1 SFIISLFFSIL
12 YTSPLL
18 AVDYVYDKTKL
29 TDDEI
34 TRLKKLRDRNSE
46 YWKDDLFRFD
56 LPNGSVKNWENNPML
71 RYLRNDIEGA
81 AKGDFLYPILTFS
94 RKTYNET
101 INPDE
106 KISFFYSPYTPGYT
120 AAFVQGFGVKERNG
134 DTEEQAKQYI
144 DKVRTGLKRNVNIV
158 VVPLDNYEPDKT
170 YTDTF
175 IFQYNYY
182 YNSIFNTHRSLKHS
196 NINSEILAVG
206 NVADLYYKHYI
217 RSLPPTLGN
226 FAVYNPSFPKLTVTE
241 NSHVIG
247 QVIHLYEL
255 KLENSLWEP
264 RWNSDVSYLSLYNS
278 HIRFNTKNESL
289 VVGESR
295 IRPTSDN
302 ALDVEKYLKSN
313 FGDTGY
319 HSYSR
324 YTYQD
329 GSGYYMDYPSIRF
342 AYDLSEREADKPVL
356 TLKGKVTGKTAIV
369 FEEKALNNL
378 KNLTYRQLIK
388 TETDVEPD
396 AFFLLEEYKKGRYR
410 LFLRQCPNG
419 FCIGVEKL
427 AIPIPT
433 HLVASYAQQAQ
444 AANTLFNLRLND
456 KNSDIFDRTLPRK
469 GLWLRVIDGHSNQ
482 WVQGKTAPVESN
494 RKGVQLGGE
503 VFTWQNESNQLSVG
517 LMGGQAEQRS
527 TFRNPDTDN
536 LTTGNVKGFGAG
548 VYATWHQ
555 LQDKQTGAYADS
567 WVQYQRFR
575 HRINTED
582 ATERFTSKGITASIE
597 AGYNALLA
605 EHVTGKGT
613 QIRFYLQPQAQ
624 LTYLG
629 VNGKFS
635 DSENSQVNLLG
646 PRQLQSRVGVQA
658 KAQFLLNKNIVIQP
672 FAAVNTLYHS
682 KPFGVEIDGERRVIN
697 NKTAIESQ
705 FGIAVKIKS
714 HLTLQATFNRQTGKR
729 HHAKQGALNLQWTF

>member
-1 SFIISLFFSIL
+1 MKLEASKQKFKKSFIISLFFSIL

-46 YWKDDLFRFD
+46 YWKDDLFRID
-56 LPNGSVKNWENNPML
+56 IPKETGL
-71 RYLRNDIEGA
+71 RHDIEGA
-81 AKGDFLYPILTFS
+81 AKGNFSYPIFYIPTDD
-94 RKTYNET
+94 KP
-101 INPDE
+101 IDPDK
-106 KISFFYSPYTPGYT
+106 KISFFDSPYTPGYT

-134 DTEEQAKQYI
+134 YTEEQAKKYI
-144 DKVRTGLKRNVNIV
+144 DELRTKLKTAPIIAAAQ
-158 VVPLDNYEPDKT
+158 LGY
-170 YTDTF
+170 
-175 IFQYNYY
+175 FQLNDGSGDSWLYNYY
-182 YNSIFNTHRSLKHS
+182 RNDIFNSYGEIKHS

-206 NVADLYYKHYI
+206 NVADLYYKHFI
-217 RSLPPTLGN
+217 RNPFIYVDWSIFSLPLPRLK
-226 FAVYNPSFPKLTVTE
+226 VSE

-247 QVIHLYEL
+247 QIIHLYRL
-255 KLENSLWEP
+255 DLEDSLWEP
-264 RWNSDVSYLSLYNS
+264 RWDSDVSYLNLFNS
-278 HIRFNTKNESL
+278 HIRFNTKNDSL

-295 IRPTSDN
+295 IRPTPDN
-302 ALDVEKYLKSN
+302 ALNTEKYLKSQ
-313 FGDTGY
+313 FSDTGY
-319 HSYSR
+319 HSSVR
-324 YTYQD
+324 STYI
-329 GSGYYMDYPSIRF
+329 GYPSIRF

-356 TLKGKVTGKTAIV
+356 TLKSKVTGKTAIV

-427 AIPIPT
+427 AIPT

-503 VFTWQNESNQLSVG
+503 VFTWQNESNQLSIG

-536 LTTGNVKGFGAG
+536 LTTGNVKGLGAG

-567 WVQYQRFR
+567 WMQYQRFR

-605 EHVTGKGT
+605 EHFTKKGNRV
-613 QIRFYLQPQAQ
+613 RFYLQPQAQ

-635 DSENSQVNLLG
+635 DSENAHVNLLG
-646 PRQLQSRVGVQA
+646 SRQLQSRVGVQA
-658 KAQFLLNKNIVIQP
+658 KAQFSLYKNIAIEP
-672 FAAVNTLYHS
+672 FAAVNALYHN
-682 KPFGVEIDGERRVIN
+682 KPFGVEMDGERRVIN

-705 FGIAVKIKS
+705 LGVAVKIKS
-714 HLTLQATFNRQTGKR
+714 HLTLQATFNRQTGK
-729 HHAKQGALNLQWTF
+729 HHQTKQGALNLQWTF

>member
-1 SFIISLFFSIL
+1 M
-12 YTSPLL
+12 

-34 TRLKKLRDRNSE
+34 TRLEKLRDRNSE
-46 YWKDDLFRFD
+46 YWKDDLFRID
-56 LPNGSVKNWENNPML
+56 IPKETGL
-71 RYLRNDIEGA
+71 RHDIEGA
-81 AKGDFLYPILTFS
+81 AKGNFSYPIFYIPTDD
-94 RKTYNET
+94 KP
-101 INPDE
+101 IDPDK
-106 KISFFYSPYTPGYT
+106 KISFFDSPYTPGYT

-134 DTEEQAKQYI
+134 YTEEQAKKYI
-144 DKVRTGLKRNVNIV
+144 DELRTKLKTAPIIAAAQ
-158 VVPLDNYEPDKT
+158 LGY
-170 YTDTF
+170 
-175 IFQYNYY
+175 FQLNDGSGDSWLYNYY
-182 YNSIFNTHRSLKHS
+182 RNDIFNSYGTVKHS

-206 NVADLYYKHYI
+206 NVADLYYKHFI
-217 RSLPPTLGN
+217 RNPFIYVDWSIFSLPLPRLK
-226 FAVYNPSFPKLTVTE
+226 VSE

-247 QVIHLYEL
+247 QIIHLYRL
-255 KLENSLWEP
+255 DLEDSLWEP
-264 RWNSDVSYLSLYNS
+264 RWDSDVSYLNLFNS

-295 IRPTSDN
+295 IRPTPDN
-302 ALDVEKYLKSN
+302 PLFNEKYFKEHFSN
-313 FGDTGY
+313 TGY
-319 HSYSR
+319 HSGSG

-329 GSGYYMDYPSIRF
+329 SSGSHYMNYPSIHF

-356 TLKGKVTGKTAIV
+356 TLKSKVTGKTAIV

-427 AIPIPT
+427 AIPT

-482 WVQGKTAPVESN
+482 WVQGKTAPVEGY

-503 VFTWQNESNQLSVG
+503 VFTWQNKSNQLSIG
-517 LMGGQAEQRS
+517 LMVGQAEQRS

-582 ATERFTSKGITASIE
+582 GTERFTSKGITASIE

-605 EHVTGKGT
+605 EHFTEKGNRV
-613 QIRFYLQPQAQ
+613 RFYLQPQAQ

-635 DSENSQVNLLG
+635 DSENAQVNLLG
-646 PRQLQSRVGVQA
+646 SRQLQSRVGVQA
-658 KAQFLLNKNIVIQP
+658 KAQFAFTNGVTFQP
-672 FAAVNTLYHS
+672 FVAVNSIYQQ
-682 KPFGVEIDGERRVIN
+682 KPFGVEMDGERRVIN

-705 FGIAVKIKS
+705 LGVAVKIKS
-714 HLTLQATFNRQTGKR
+714 HLTLQATFNRQTGK
-729 HHAKQGALNLQWTF
+729 HHQAKQGALNLQWTF

>member
-1 SFIISLFFSIL
+1 ASKQASKQKFKKSFILSLLFSAL
-12 YTSPLL
+12 YSSPLL

-34 TRLKKLRDRNSE
+34 TRLKKLRDRDSE
-46 YWKDDLFRFD
+46 YWKEETYFIKSTPQSPPNIPRLFPKNSFD
-56 LPNGSVKNWENNPML
+56 SFEN
-71 RYLRNDIEGA
+71 
-81 AKGDFLYPILTFS
+81 
-94 RKTYNET
+94 
-101 INPDE
+101 INNSKE
-106 KISFFYSPYTPGYT
+106 ISFYDKEFTEDYLVGF
-120 AAFVQGFGVKERNG
+120 AQGFGVAKRNG
-134 DTEEQAKQYI
+134 ETEETVRQYF
-144 DKVRTGLKRNVNIV
+144 KECLNTG
-158 VVPLDNYEPDKT
+158 
-170 YTDTF
+170 
-175 IFQYNYY
+175 
-182 YNSIFNTHRSLKHS
+182 KHS
-196 NINSEILAVG
+196 NDPTCKSYSTDAYNIKSDIFALNTIVKNSHINSEILAVG
-206 NVADLYYKHYI
+206 NYTKLMLSAQHSSTWAEHLY
-217 RSLPPTLGN
+217 SNAEL
-226 FAVYNPSFPKLTVTE
+226 SLTVQD

-247 QVIHLYEL
+247 QTIDLGAL
-255 KLENSLWEP
+255 ILTNSLWEP
-264 RWNSDVSYLSLYNS
+264 RWNSNIDYLATENAD
-278 HIRFNTKNESL
+278 IRFNTKSESL
-289 VVGESR
+289 LVKGNYAGGAR
-295 IRPTSDN
+295 
-302 ALDVEKYLKSN
+302 
-313 FGDTGY
+313 F
-319 HSYSR
+319 
-324 YTYQD
+324 
-329 GSGYYMDYPSIRF
+329 RF
-342 AYDLSEREADKPVL
+342 AYDLQDKAPETPVL
-356 TLKGKVTGKTAIV
+356 TFEQNITGTSDII
-369 FEEKALNNL
+369 FENPIDNL
-378 KNLTYRQLIK
+378 KSLDGHQIVKVNGTADKNAFRLSGKYRKGIYTLSLQRRP
-388 TETDVEPD
+388 EG
-396 AFFLLEEYKKGRYR
+396 FFTKVQERD
-410 LFLRQCPNG
+410 N
-419 FCIGVEKL
+419 I
-427 AIPIPT
+427 AI
-433 HLVASYAQQAQ
+433 YAQQAQ
-444 AANTLFNLRLND
+444 AANTLFALRLND
-456 KNSDIFDRTLPRK
+456 KNNDIFDRTLPRK
-469 GLWLRVIDGHSNQ
+469 GLWLRVIDGHSSQ
-482 WVQGKTAPVESN
+482 WVQGKTAPLEGY

-503 VFTWQNESNQLSVG
+503 VFTWQNESNQFSVG

-536 LTTGNVKGFGAG
+536 LTTGNMKGFGAG

-555 LQDKQTGAYADS
+555 LQDKQTGAYIDS

-575 HRINTED
+575 HHINTED
-582 ATERFTSKGITASIE
+582 GTERFTSKGITASIE

>member
-1 SFIISLFFSIL
+1 KFKKSFIISLFFSIL

-46 YWKDDLFRFD
+46 YWKDDLFRLD
-56 LPNGSVKNWENNPML
+56 LPKNTTNIFDGKPILSHN
-71 RYLRNDIEGA
+71 IEGA
-81 AKGDFLYPILTFS
+81 ATGHFSYPIFEIPYYS
-94 RKTYNET
+94 DQKP
-101 INPDE
+101 IDPDK
-106 KISFFYSPYTPGYT
+106 KISFFDSPYTPGYT

-134 DTEEQAKQYI
+134 YTEEQAKQYI
-144 DKVRTGLKRNVNIV
+144 NEFRTKLKKAGNRYNLWYFVSDDGDASEWLYSFYRN
-158 VVPLDNYEPDKT
+158 D
-170 YTDTF
+170 
-175 IFQYNYY
+175 
-182 YNSIFNTHRSLKHS
+182 IFNSYGTVKHS

-206 NVADLYYKHYI
+206 NVADLYYKHFI
-217 RSLPPTLGN
+217 RSSIAIYSGWDSNAAP
-226 FAVYNPSFPKLTVTE
+226 FPRLKVSE

-247 QVIHLYEL
+247 QIIHLYRL
-255 KLENSLWEP
+255 DLEDSLWEP
-264 RWNSDVSYLSLYNS
+264 RWDSDVSYLNLYNS
-278 HIRFNTKNESL
+278 HIRFNTKNDSL

-295 IRPTSDN
+295 IRPTPDN
-302 ALDVEKYLKSN
+302 PLFNEKHFKEQFS
-313 FGDTGY
+313 DTGY
-319 HSYSR
+319 HSGSG

-329 GSGYYMDYPSIRF
+329 SSGSHYMNYPSIRF

-356 TLKGKVTGKTAIV
+356 TLKSKVTGKTAIV

-427 AIPIPT
+427 AIPT

-456 KNSDIFDRTLPRK
+456 KNSNIFDRTLPRK

-482 WVQGKTAPVESN
+482 WVQGKTAPVEGY

-503 VFTWQNESNQLSVG
+503 VFTWQNESNQLSIG

-536 LTTGNVKGFGAG
+536 LTTGNMKGFGAG
-548 VYATWHQ
+548 IYATWHQ

-582 ATERFTSKGITASIE
+582 GTERFTSKGITASIE

-605 EHVTGKGT
+605 EHLTGKGT

-629 VNGKFS
+629 VNGGLTDS
-635 DSENSQVNLLG
+635 DNSKVNLLG
-646 PRQLQSRVGVQA
+646 SRQLQSRVGIQA
-658 KAQFLLNKNIVIQP
+658 KAQFAFTNGVIFQP
-672 FAAVNTLYHS
+672 FVAVNSIYQQ
-682 KPFGVEIDGERRVIN
+682 KPFGVEMDGERRVIN

-705 FGIAVKIKS
+705 LGVAVKIKS
-714 HLTLQATFNRQTGKR
+714 HLTLQATFNRQAGKR

>member
-1 SFIISLFFSIL
+1 M
-12 YTSPLL
+12 

-46 YWKDDLFRFD
+46 YWKDDLFRID
-56 LPNGSVKNWENNPML
+56 IPKETGL
-71 RYLRNDIEGA
+71 RHDIEGA
-81 AKGDFLYPILTFS
+81 AKGNFSYPIFYIPTDD
-94 RKTYNET
+94 KP
-101 INPDE
+101 IDPDK
-106 KISFFYSPYTPGYT
+106 KISFFDSPYTPGYT

-134 DTEEQAKQYI
+134 YTEEQAKKYI
-144 DKVRTGLKRNVNIV
+144 DELRTKLKTAPIIAAAQ
-158 VVPLDNYEPDKT
+158 LGY
-170 YTDTF
+170 
-175 IFQYNYY
+175 FQLNDGSRDSWLYNYY
-182 YNSIFNTHRSLKHS
+182 RNDIFNSYREIKHS

-206 NVADLYYKHYI
+206 NVADLYYKHFI
-217 RSLPPTLGN
+217 RNPFIYVDWSIFSLPLPRLK
-226 FAVYNPSFPKLTVTE
+226 VSE

-247 QVIHLYEL
+247 QIIHLYRL
-255 KLENSLWEP
+255 DLEDSLWEP
-264 RWNSDVSYLSLYNS
+264 RWDSDVSYLNLFNS
-278 HIRFNTKNESL
+278 HIRFNTKNDSL
-289 VVGESR
+289 IVGESR
-295 IRPTSDN
+295 IRPTPDN
-302 ALDVEKYLKSN
+302 ALNTEKYLKSQ
-313 FGDTGY
+313 FSDTGY
-319 HSYSR
+319 HSDIGNNY
-324 YTYQD
+324 
-329 GSGYYMDYPSIRF
+329 IHF

-356 TLKGKVTGKTAIV
+356 TLKSKVKGKTAIV

-388 TETDVEPD
+388 TETDVEPN
-396 AFFLLEEYKKGRYR
+396 AFYLLEEYKKGRYR

-427 AIPIPT
+427 AIPT

-444 AANTLFNLRLND
+444 AANTLFSLRLND

-482 WVQGKTAPVESN
+482 WVQGKTAPVEGY

-503 VFTWQNESNQLSVG
+503 VFTWQNKSNQLSIG
-517 LMGGQAEQRS
+517 LMVGQAEQRS

-605 EHVTGKGT
+605 EHFTEKGNRV
-613 QIRFYLQPQAQ
+613 RFYLQPQAQ

-635 DSENSQVNLLG
+635 DSENAHVNLLG
-646 PRQLQSRVGVQA
+646 SRQLQSRVGVQA
-658 KAQFLLNKNIVIQP
+658 KAQFAFTNGVTFQP
-672 FAAVNTLYHS
+672 FVAVNSIYQQ
-682 KPFGVEIDGERRVIN
+682 KPFGLEMDGERRVIN

-705 FGIAVKIKS
+705 LGVAVKIKS
-714 HLTLQATFNRQTGKR
+714 HLTLQATFNRQTGK
-729 HHAKQGALNLQWTF
+729 HHQAKQGALNLQWTF

>member
-1 SFIISLFFSIL
+1 FKKSFIVSLFFSIL

-34 TRLKKLRDRNSE
+34 TRLKKLRNRNSE

-56 LPNGSVKNWENNPML
+56 LPEGVSGKNGL
-71 RYLRNDIEGA
+71 RHDIEGA
-81 AKGDFLYPILTFS
+81 ATGNFSYPIFQIPYHS
-94 RKTYNET
+94 DDEP
-101 INPDE
+101 IDPDK
-106 KISFFYSPYTPGYT
+106 KISFFDSPYTPGYT

-144 DKVRTGLKRNVNIV
+144 NEFRTILKKATVVYPYGYFKSDDGDGGEWLYSFYRNN
-158 VVPLDNYEPDKT
+158 
-170 YTDTF
+170 
-175 IFQYNYY
+175 
-182 YNSIFNTHRSLKHS
+182 IFNSYRYVRHS

-206 NVADLYYKHYI
+206 NVADLYYKHFI
-217 RSLPPTLGN
+217 RSSTAIYSGWDSNAAP
-226 FAVYNPSFPKLTVTE
+226 FPRLKVSE

-247 QVIHLYEL
+247 QIIHLYRL
-255 KLENSLWEP
+255 DLEDSLWEP
-264 RWNSDVSYLSLYNS
+264 RWDSDVSYLKLHNS
-278 HIRFNTKNESL
+278 HIRFNTKNDSL

-295 IRPTSDN
+295 IRPTPDN
-302 ALDVEKYLKSN
+302 PLFNEKHFKEN
-313 FGDTGY
+313 FSDTGY
-319 HSYSR
+319 HSDSG

-329 GSGYYMDYPSIRF
+329 SSGSHYMNYPSIHF

-356 TLKGKVTGKTAIV
+356 TLKSKVTGKTAIV

-410 LFLRQCPNG
+410 LFLQQCSGG
-419 FCIGVEKL
+419 FCIGVKKL
-427 AIPIPT
+427 AIPT

-444 AANTLFNLRLND
+444 AANTLFALRLND

-482 WVQGKTAPVESN
+482 WVQGKTAPVESY

-503 VFTWQNESNQLSVG
+503 VFTWQNESNQLSIG

-548 VYATWHQ
+548 IYATWHR

-582 ATERFTSKGITASIE
+582 TTEHFTSKGITASIE

-605 EHVTGKGT
+605 EHVTEKGN

-629 VNGKFS
+629 VNGGLT
-635 DSENSQVNLLG
+635 DSGNSKVNLLG
-646 PRQLQSRVGVQA
+646 SRQLQSRVGVQA
-658 KAQFLLNKNIVIQP
+658 KAQFAFTNGVTFQP
-672 FAAVNTLYHS
+672 FVSVNSIYQQ

-705 FGIAVKIKS
+705 LGVAVKIKS
-714 HLTLQATFNRQTGKR
+714 HLTLQATFNRQTSK
-729 HHAKQGALNLQWTF
+729 HHQAKQGALNLQWTF